1 MASTINIT
9 LPESLSKFVE
19 AQVEAGAFGT
29 PGQYIRE
36 LIQEDRERRVRKLED
51 HLLSALHDDEG
62 FIEIPEDVL
71 ESGDVTPFLE
81 SSLHQPK

>member
-19 AQVEAGAFGT
+19 AQVEAGEFGT

-36 LIQEDRERRVRKLED
+36 LIQEDRERRVRKLEE
-51 HLLSALHDDEG
+51 HLLSALHDEEG
-62 FIEIPEDVL
+62 FIDIPEHVL
-71 ESGDVTPFLE
+71 ESGDVAAFLE
-81 SSLHQPK
+81 TTLHQPK